1 MAERSVQ
8 CRMMGE
14 KPDDPGNVGTHD
26 GDVMD
31 EERGMRSP
39 GSMDAAAG
47 DRDGVSSRRRFTIAC
62 LAGAAIAAVP
72 FLWILW
78 GTWQAPDFLRKLTYQ
93 ANFYDIQTRAMLH
106 GGLAIPKDSIG
117 VEAFLHGGHTYTYFG
132 LYPSILRMPILAIT
146 HSLDGRLT
154 APSILAAWLVSAVF
168 FVLLAWR
175 VRLLVRGQAPVGR
188 AEAASFAIL
197 TTTFLAGSTFLWV
210 ASTPYVFSEDLAW
223 SVALTVGGLFCLL
236 GVIDRPSWGRV
247 VASGILIIAANQDR
261 STTGWALAVGAL
273 LIAGWFWLGKGGTEQ
288 KRWALPVAGAGI
300 LAVALASAVNY
311 AKFGMLFGL
320 PMDEQIY
327 SMVNAYRRK
336 FLASNHNSEVGTAF
350 IPSTLVAYLRPDGI
364 QLSSVFPFITLPASP
379 APALG
384 GVLFDRLYRTASLPS
399 SMPLLFGL
407 SFWGLVSA
415 FRRRPPHQ
423 VALTR
428 LLLLAAGS
436 AGAALMIWGYIG
448 PRYLAD
454 FLPFL
459 AIGSAI
465 GMADVWRRQDGHTR
479 VRRSVVTAMIVLV
492 AWYSVAANIGIAVTP
507 SEQWTMAQTLRY
519 VQVQKSV
526 SDHTGGQIHARV
538 VASDSLPDYAPAGQI
553 RIIGAC
559 DAMYI
564 SNGEDYAAD
573 PLSQFHRATWQV
585 VQYGHAL
592 NRLFYVT
599 PQDGSSP
606 ARADLVVAGAW
617 TMSVETAPESGGQT
631 VGLKFVMRGVGS
643 HVSFTSH
650 SYIANVPVGKPHRVT
665 VLTDPYKR
673 MAEVALDGQLFLREV
688 LPDGTPVHSG
698 VTAAQ
703 ALPSSPIAVLDGT
716 AGTPEPKLCQALLP
730 RHLSRG

>member
-1 MAERSVQ
+1 M
-8 CRMMGE
+8 
-14 KPDDPGNVGTHD
+14 
-26 GDVMD
+26 
-31 EERGMRSP
+31 
-39 GSMDAAAG
+39 
-47 DRDGVSSRRRFTIAC
+47 
-62 LAGAAIAAVP
+62 
-72 FLWILW
+72 
-78 GTWQAPDFLRKLTYQ
+78 
-93 ANFYDIQTRAMLH
+93 
-106 GGLAIPKDSIG
+106 
-117 VEAFLHGGHTYTYFG
+117 
-132 LYPSILRMPILAIT
+132 
-146 HSLDGRLT
+146 
-154 APSILAAWLVSAVF
+154 
-168 FVLLAWR
+168 
-175 VRLLVRGQAPVGR
+175 
-188 AEAASFAIL
+188 
-197 TTTFLAGSTFLWV
+197 
-210 ASTPYVFSEDLAW
+210 
-223 SVALTVGGLFCLL
+223 
-236 GVIDRPSWGRV
+236 
-247 VASGILIIAANQDR
+247 
-261 STTGWALAVGAL
+261 
-273 LIAGWFWLGKGGTEQ
+273 
-288 KRWALPVAGAGI
+288 
-300 LAVALASAVNY
+300 ALASAVNY

-320 PMDEQIY
+320 PIDQQIY

>member
-1 MAERSVQ
+1 
-8 CRMMGE
+8 MMGE
-14 KPDDPGNVGTHD
+14 KPDDPGNVGTND

-31 EERGMRSP
+31 GERATPDLVHG
-39 GSMDAAAG
+39 AAGAG
-47 DRDGVSSRRRFTIAC
+47 DRQPDWHRRRFTVAC
-62 LAGAAIAAVP
+62 ALGAAIAAIP

-78 GTWQAPDFLRKLTYQ
+78 GTWQAPDFLRKLSYE

-106 GGLAIPKDSIG
+106 GGLAIPKGSIG

-188 AEAASFAIL
+188 AEAASFGIL

-236 GVIDRPSWGRV
+236 GVVDRPSWGRV

-350 IPSTLVAYLRPDGI
+350 IPSTLLAYLRPDGI

-384 GVLFDRLYRTASLPS
+384 GVLFDRLYRTASMPS

-423 VALTR
+423 IALTR

-436 AGAALMIWGYIG
+436 AGAVLMIWGYIG

-459 AIGSAI
+459 AIGSAV
-465 GMADVWRRQDGHTR
+465 GLADIWRRQDGRTR
-479 VRRSVVTAMIVLV
+479 ARRTLATGVIALV
-492 AWYSVAANIGIAVTP
+492 ALYSVAANIGIAITP
-507 SEQWTMAQTLRY
+507 SEQWTTAQTLGY
-519 VQVQKSV
+519 LQVQKSV
-526 SDHTGGQIHARV
+526 SDLTGGQIRSRV
-538 VASDSLPDYAPAGQI
+538 VWSDTLPDYAPAGQI
-553 RIIGAC
+553 RIVGAC
-559 DAMYI
+559 DAMYV
-564 SNGEDYAAD
+564 SNGENYAAD
-573 PLSQFHRATWQV
+573 PLSQFHRTTWQT

-592 NRLFYVT
+592 QRLFYVT
-599 PQDGSSP
+599 PQDGSSK
-606 ARADLVVAGAW
+606 ASADLVTAGAW
-617 TMSVETAPESGGQT
+617 TISVVTTPVPGGKSVRMQFLMSGSGPH
-631 VGLKFVMRGVGS
+631 GS
-643 HVSFTSH
+643 STFH
-650 SYIANVPVGKPHRVT
+650 SYVALEPVGGTHRVT

-673 MAEVALDGQLFLREV
+673 IAQVSLDGV
-688 LPDGTPVHSG
+688 LYLGEPLADGLPVSSP
-698 VTAAQ
+698 VTADQ
-703 ALPSSPIAVLDGT
+703 ALPVSPIAVLDGT

>member
-1 MAERSVQ
+1 
-8 CRMMGE
+8 MGE
-14 KPDDPGNVGTHD
+14 TPRNTGTVAALTTAVLDAEDDSAVSDATT
-26 GDVMD
+26 
-31 EERGMRSP
+31 SP
-39 GSMDAAAG
+39 LQDAAQG
-47 DRDGVSSRRRFTIAC
+47 RRRFT
-62 LAGAAIAAVP
+62 LASAIGATVAAVP
-72 FLWILW
+72 FLWLLW
-78 GTWQAPDFLRKLTYQ
+78 GAWEPPALLRKLSYQ
-93 ANFYDIQTRAMLH
+93 TNFYDIQARAMLH
-106 GGLAIPKDSIG
+106 GGLAIPKGSIG
-117 VEAFLHGGHTYTYFG
+117 DEGFLHGGNTYTYFG
-132 LYPSILRMPILAIT
+132 LFSSIVRMPILAVT

-154 APSILAAWLVSAVF
+154 APAILAAWLLSAVF

-175 VRLLVRGQAPVGR
+175 VRLLVRGNAPVGW
-188 AEAASFAIL
+188 AEAVSFGVL

-223 SVALTVGGLFCLL
+223 SVALTVGSLFCLL

-247 VASGILIIAANQDR
+247 VASGILMIAANQDR
-261 STTGWALAVGAL
+261 STTGWATAVGAL
-273 LIAGWFWLGKGGTEQ
+273 LIAGWFLLGKGGDDR
-288 KRWALPVAGAGI
+288 KRWAVPVASTAI
-300 LAVALASAVNY
+300 LAVALSSLVNY
-311 AKFGMLFGL
+311 AKFGMFFGL
-320 PMDEQIY
+320 PIEQQVY

-336 FLASNHNSEVGTAF
+336 FLASNHGSEVGTAF
-350 IPSTLVAYLRPDGI
+350 IPSNLVAYLRPDGI

-384 GVLFDRLYRTASLPS
+384 GVLFDRLYRTASMPS

-459 AIGSAI
+459 ALGSVV
-465 GMADVWRRQDGHTR
+465 GLADIWRRQDGR
-479 VRRSVVTAMIVLV
+479 SRARRSVVTGTIALV
-492 AWYSVAANIGIAVTP
+492 AFYSVAANIGIAATP
-507 SEQWTMAQTLRY
+507 SEQWTTAQTLRY

-526 SDHTGGQIHARV
+526 SDLTGGQIQRRV
-538 VASDSLPDYAPAGQI
+538 VQSDTLPDYAPAGQI

-564 SNGEDYAAD
+564 SNGENYTAD

-592 NRLFYVT
+592 QRLFYVT

-606 ARADLVVAGAW
+606 ARVDLVRAGAW
-617 TMSVETAPESGGQT
+617 TIAVETTPEPGGRT
-631 VGLKFVMRGVGS
+631 VRMQFVMRGTGLHASATVR
-643 HVSFTSH
+643 
-650 SYIANVPVGKPHRVT
+650 SYVALEPVGGAHRVT

-673 MAEVALDGQLFLREV
+673 TAEVSLDGVLFLGESLADG
-688 LPDGTPVHSG
+688 LPVETLATSVQP
-698 VTAAQ
+698 Q
-703 ALPSSPIAVLDGT
+703 PSSPIAVIDGT
-716 AGTPEPKLCQALLP
+716 SGTPQPTLCQSLLAKT
-730 RHLSRG
+730 R